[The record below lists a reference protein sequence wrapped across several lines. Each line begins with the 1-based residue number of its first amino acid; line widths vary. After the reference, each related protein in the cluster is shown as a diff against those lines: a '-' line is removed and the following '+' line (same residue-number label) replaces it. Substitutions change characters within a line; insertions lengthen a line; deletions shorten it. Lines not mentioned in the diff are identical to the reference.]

1 MGEDMRRNK
10 WVLAFGLA
18 AAVGFAASTVHAA
31 SIIDEWASVKAP
43 PPPPLTAET
52 IDAKTTALVMAD
64 FVQPI
69 CSHYPRCMASLP
81 VAKKLLDAARA
92 AKLLVVYTSIP
103 KVPISAVEPAVAATG
118 NEPFV
123 QSFTDKFLNTDLEKI
138 LKDHGITTIIMAG
151 TSSNGAIIE
160 TSSEAAQKGF
170 KVIVA
175 LDATSAATTYAEQF
189 TAWQLVNGPVIAPH
203 ISLTTSGMIKF

>member
-1 MGEDMRRNK
+1 MNRNR

-18 AAVGFAASTVHAA
+18 AALGFGASTVHAT

-43 PPPPLTAET
+43 PPPPLKAET
-52 IDAKTTALVMAD
+52 VDPKTTALVMAD

-69 CSHYPRCMASLP
+69 CSRYPRCMASLP

-92 AKLLVVYTSIP
+92 AKLLVVYTSVA
-103 KVPISAVEPAVAATG
+103 KVPITAVEPAVAATG

-123 QSFTDKFLNTDLEKI
+123 QSFTNKFYNTDLEKI

-151 TSSNGAIIE
+151 VSSNGAIIE
-160 TSSEAAQKGF
+160 TSSEAALRGF
-170 KVIVA
+170 QVIVA

-203 ISLTTSGMIKF
+203 ISLTTTDMIKF

>member
-1 MGEDMRRNK
+1 MKHEK
-10 WVLAFGLA
+10 WLA
-18 AAVGFAASTVHAA
+18 AFALLAVSALGTSSLHAA

-43 PPPPLTAET
+43 PPPALKAVTA
-52 IDAKTTALVMAD
+52 DPKTTALIMAD

-81 VAKKLLDAARA
+81 VAKKMLAAARA
-92 AKLLVVYTSIP
+92 ANVLVVYTSIP
-103 KVPISAVEPAVAATG
+103 KVPISAVEAAVAAKG

-138 LKDHGITTIIMAG
+138 LKDHGITTIVMTG
-151 TSSNGAIIE
+151 VSSNGAIIE
-160 TSSEAAQKGF
+160 TSSEAALRGF
-170 KVIVA
+170 KVVVA

-189 TAWQLVNGPVIAPH
+189 VAWQLVNGPVIASD
-203 ISLTTSGMIKF
+203 ITLTTSDMLKF